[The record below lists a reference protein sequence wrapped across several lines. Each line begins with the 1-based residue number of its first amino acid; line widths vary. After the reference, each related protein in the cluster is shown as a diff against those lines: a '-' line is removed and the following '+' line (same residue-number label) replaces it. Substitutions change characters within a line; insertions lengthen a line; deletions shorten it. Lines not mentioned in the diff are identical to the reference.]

1 MYVLLG
7 DNRASC
13 KQATGKVKDSAVDVN
28 SKKKEPDNYEK
39 AMDEYATV
47 SDESTRNPA

>member
-1 MYVLLG
+1 MLLG

-39 AMDEYATV
+39 AMDEYATNL
-47 SDESTRNPA
+47 SSLECRHTRR